1 MSASTCPADVPGKAP
16 GESAADEVGE
26 GGAGLADADAVEVG
40 RTGRFAGADDRFAE
54 AAGGTMATA
63 AWKGRP
69 AHDPP
74 AAELSAAE
82 TAAAETAGPETQ
94 VAGVCRAVT
103 FPDAGGGAEPRPR
116 ARYRPPAVSTSS
128 AIRSH
133 SRYL

>member
-16 GESAADEVGE
+16 GESVADEVGE
-26 GGAGLADADAVEVG
+26 GGAGLADADVVGVG
-40 RTGRFAGADDRFAE
+40 RAGRFAGADDRFAE

-74 AAELSAAE
+74 TAELSAAE
-82 TAAAETAGPETQ
+82 TAGTEPAGTEPAGTGTQ

-103 FPDAGGGAEPRPR
+103 FPDAGGGTESKPR
-116 ARYRPPAVSTSS
+116 AR
-128 AIRSH
+128 
-133 SRYL
+133 